1 MELIIGAAACTCI
14 HLPYLF
20 LLSFFFVFFFLAPV
34 LVLFLRLTMRNAL
47 RSFTLTL
54 YKSAAIFLRRWLL
67 ARVFFFCTRTR
78 VRRKRTSVRRHD
90 FSAFCGRTLY
100 AIDPRVNGIAKKRR
114 VRADA
119 VAVDCR
125 LPAPNRDKP
134 RSAVTINR
142 RSTAARRRAVSP
154 RHYGIITYIVGL
166 DYRLA
171 SIQVG
176 RRHFP
181 RVYCLLARELP
192 GISMRLSR
200 VRTNICAC
208 VDVCVC
214 VRVRLRTLRT
224 CTTYVLCE
232 TCKRKRNKATLSWL
246 RLVCC
251 RHEVPVTSEPITV
264 IHMDEDVVVVNKPAS
279 IPVSGVLP
287 ELYCQ
292 KIVCRIVQSTNAF
305 THNTYIH
312 ILSHVLSCMLLDS
325 FHVVKSLDT
334 QNPLVSVHLKNSRS
348 CFYKYL
354 RPPLLKMIPGAR
366 FREVKVPLPL
376 NLEFPDSILL
386 HSR

>member
-1 MELIIGAAACTCI
+1 M
-14 HLPYLF
+14 
-20 LLSFFFVFFFLAPV
+20 
-34 LVLFLRLTMRNAL
+34 
-47 RSFTLTL
+47 
-54 YKSAAIFLRRWLL
+54 
-67 ARVFFFCTRTR
+67 
-78 VRRKRTSVRRHD
+78 
-90 FSAFCGRTLY
+90 
-100 AIDPRVNGIAKKRR
+100 NGIAKKRR

-134 RSAVTINR
+134 PVGCDYQSAIDRGAPPR
-142 RSTAARRRAVSP
+142 RFSSTLR
-154 RHYGIITYIVGL
+154 IITYIVGL

-176 RRHFP
+176 RRYFP
-181 RVYCLLARELP
+181 RVYCLLAREPP

-200 VRTNICAC
+200 VRTNVCAC

-292 KIVCRIVQSTNAF
+292 KIVCRIVQVQVHLHI
-305 THNTYIH
+305 THTYTY
-312 ILSHVLSCMLLDS
+312 SHTYSLACLLDS
-325 FHVVKSLDT
+325 F
-334 QNPLVSVHLKNSRS
+334 PRS
-348 CFYKYL
+348 Q
-354 RPPLLKMIPGAR
+354 IA
-366 FREVKVPLPL
+366 
-376 NLEFPDSILL
+376 
-386 HSR
+386 